1 MRRFVQEFWL
11 AAKEGP
17 RLYFA
22 PLIGAIH
29 GVRDEVLGHIEY
41 SHEFRQ

>member
-1 MRRFVQEFWL
+1 MGKFFREFWL

-22 PLIGAIH
+22 PLIGAVR
-29 GVRDEVLGHIEY
+29 GVREELARCMERH
-41 SHEFRQ
+41 

>member
-1 MRRFVQEFWL
+1 MRKFLREFWL

-22 PLIGAIH
+22 PLIDAVRGAKEWLH
-29 GVRDEVLGHIEY
+29 GPGPQR
-41 SHEFRQ
+41 

>member
-1 MRRFVQEFWL
+1 MRKFVREFWL

-22 PLIGAIH
+22 PLIGAVR
-29 GVRDEVLGHIEY
+29 GVKEWLRCTGPQ
-41 SHEFRQ
+41 R

>member
-1 MRRFVQEFWL
+1 MSRFVQEFWL

-22 PLIGAIH
+22 PLIGAMR
-29 GVRDEVLGHIEY
+29 GVRDEVLG
-41 SHEFRQ
+41 RTRR

>member
-11 AAKEGP
+11 AVKEGP

-22 PLIGAIH
+22 PLIGVIR
-29 GVRDEVLGHIEY
+29 GVRDEVLDRMGREP
-41 SHEFRQ
+41 

>member
-1 MRRFVQEFWL
+1 MERFLGEFWL

-22 PLIGAIH
+22 PLIGVVR
-29 GVRDEVLGHIEY
+29 GVKEEWLRCTGQH
-41 SHEFRQ
+41 R